1 MRDVIWT
8 IIVIW
13 LLVRLVNLFKSS
25 KGNKQYETGNRQYE
39 TSNEQAASS
48 HSEKEIKNAVRKGIN
63 EEGEYVDFEEIK

>member
-13 LLVRLVNLFKSS
+13 LLVRLVNLFKT
-25 KGNKQYETGNRQYE
+25 NKQSATGNRQYE

>member
-13 LLVRLVNLFKSS
+13 LVFRLVNLFKSS
-25 KGNKQYETGNRQYE
+25 TSKSSENNKQFEGANRQ
-39 TSNEQAASS
+39 T
-48 HSEKEIKNAVRKGIN
+48 EKEIKNAVRKGIN